1 MKKFFMALAAVAMVA
16 TSCVQGDDD
25 FAVKGPQKSVQ
36 FSLANVIST
45 RGVDASIQNATR
57 VNLNNYQVFFVD
69 AAGNFHAGSTFDGGV
84 VSQYFTTVSSDP
96 MTFHFLPAAVEKVV
110 VVGNYGSEIT
120 AETAESLS
128 AVKQLIISAESQQN
142 DENLLVYGEAEL
154 DAATE
159 NDEHANTYVAKVN
172 VKPLVARIEVSGFAC
187 TFSTEPLYEKI
198 DVTMVKLN
206 NFYPT
211 SNIGGVVSPAD
222 ILNSPIN
229 DETAYP
235 FFNATAPEYSKDEI
249 AVSLTPSAAA
259 VELPN
264 NGYLVYNFFPGDV
277 PQLVARVA
285 GTNGTSVAPLYLA
298 TNGFKQEGVSVTEF
312 EPGTIYRMNFAFA
325 DTALAQPEKCVEVS
339 IEVAKWV
346 VVNVTPEF

>member
-45 RGVDASIQNATR
+45 RGVDAMIPDATK
-57 VNLNNYQVFFVD
+57 VVLNDCQVFFVD
-69 AAGNFHAGSTFDGGV
+69 ATGKFHPGKNINDADAE
-84 VSQYFTTVSSDP
+84 QYFTTAP
-96 MTFHFLPAAVEKVV
+96 TTALTFHFLPAAVEKVV

-120 AETAESLS
+120 ATNLD
-128 AVKQLIISAESQQN
+128 AVKALAATWTEQQN
-142 DENLLVYGEAEL
+142 DDNLLVYGEAKLEK
-154 DAATE
+154 AA
-159 NDEHANTYVAKVN
+159 DDDDHANTYKAVVN

>member
-36 FSLANVIST
+36 FSLANVISS
-45 RGVDASIQNATR
+45 RSVDATIPSATK
-57 VNLNNYQVFFVD
+57 VNLKKYQVFFVD
-69 AAGNFHAGSTFDGGV
+69 ATGNFHQGKGFNGEA
-84 VSQYFTTVSSDP
+84 VSHYFETAPITAQ
-96 MTFHFLPAAVEKVV
+96 TFHFLPAAVEKVV

-120 AETAESLS
+120 ATNLD
-128 AVKQLIISAESQQN
+128 AVKALTATWAGQQD
-142 DENLLVYGEAEL
+142 DENLLVYGEANL
-154 DAATE
+154 VAATE
-159 NDEHANTYVAKVN
+159 NDEHANTYVADVT

-206 NFYPT
+206 NFYLT

-222 ILNSPIN
+222 IKNSPIN

-235 FFNATAPEYSKDEI
+235 FFNATAPDYSKDEI

-264 NGYLVYNFFPGDV
+264 TGYLVYNFFPGAV

-339 IEVAKWV
+339 IEVANWV

>member
-45 RGVDASIQNATR
+45 RGVDAMIPDATK
-57 VNLNNYQVFFVD
+57 VVLNDCQVFFVD
-69 AAGNFHAGSTFDGGV
+69 ATGKFHPGKNINDADAE
-84 VSQYFTTVSSDP
+84 QYFTTAP
-96 MTFHFLPAAVEKVV
+96 TTALTFHFLPAAVEKVV

-120 AETAESLS
+120 ATNLD
-128 AVKQLIISAESQQN
+128 AVKALAATWTEQQN
-142 DENLLVYGEAEL
+142 DDNLLVYGEAKLEK
-154 DAATE
+154 AA
-159 NDEHANTYVAKVN
+159 DDDDHANTYKAVVN

-198 DVTMVKLN
+198 DVTMVALN
-206 NFYPT
+206 NYYADT
-211 SNIGGVVSPAD
+211 TIGGTLSN
-222 ILNSPIN
+222 LNNEPI
-229 DETAYP
+229 DTDTAYP
-235 FFNATAPEYSKDEI
+235 FFNATTAPTGSKDV
-249 AVSLTPSAAA
+249 VSDVVLTKTAPSH
-259 VELPN
+259 N
-264 NGYLVYNFFPGDV
+264 FDTDSYLVYHTFAGTV
-277 PQLVARVA
+277 PQLVVRVK
-285 GTNGTSVAPLYLA
+285 GVRDGVESPLYLA
-298 TNGFKQEGVSVTEF
+298 TSAFYDGSEKITEF

>member
-45 RGVDASIQNATR
+45 RGEDAPIPNETK
-57 VNLNNYQVFFVD
+57 VNLKNYQVFFV
-69 AAGNFHAGSTFDGGV
+69 GSDGTLYSGKGV
-84 VSQYFTTVSSDP
+84 NGEAVSHYFETAPTEVQ
-96 MTFHFLPAAVEKVV
+96 TFHFLPAAVAKVV
-110 VVGNYGSEIT
+110 VVGNYGSKIT
-120 AETAESLS
+120 TATKLDDIE
-128 AVKQLIISAESQQN
+128 AIATTWKDQQN

-154 DAATE
+154 VKAA
-159 NDEHANTYVAKVN
+159 DDDDHANTYKAVVK
-172 VKPLVARIEVSGFAC
+172 VKPLVARIEVSGFKC

-235 FFNATAPEYSKDEI
+235 FFNAAAPEYSKDEI
-249 AVSLTPSAAA
+249 EVSLTPSAAS

-264 NGYLVYNFFPGDV
+264 TGYLVYNFFPGAV

-298 TNGFKQEGVSVTEF
+298 TKGFYNGSEKITEF
-312 EPGTIYRMNFAFA
+312 KPGTIYRMNFAFA

-339 IEVAKWV
+339 IEVAEWV